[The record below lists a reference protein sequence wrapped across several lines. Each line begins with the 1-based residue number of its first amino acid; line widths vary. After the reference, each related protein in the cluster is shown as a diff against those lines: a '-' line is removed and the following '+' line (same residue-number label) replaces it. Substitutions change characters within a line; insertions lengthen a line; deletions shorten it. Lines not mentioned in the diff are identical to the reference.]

1 MKVFSKTYYANSITA
16 NRRNYI
22 YKNVMLLGISTYSNP
37 LDGNRN
43 PYTGATQTIIP
54 NYATYTGTVTQALE
68 ADGFVGE
75 NALSGGAVVACV
87 EATRPFGEGRDNFYR
102 EFEIAFVKMVTVG
115 FTYSRTFRSERVING
130 RRSTV
135 TVPVTAS
142 GNGKLGK
149 LTDIILRNP
158 RQTRRNVNSCA
169 IPLVPTLPTLILP
182 GNIAWSDRYCVT
194 NLKY

>member
-1 MKVFSKTYYANSITA
+1 M
-16 NRRNYI
+16 
-22 YKNVMLLGISTYSNP
+22 
-37 LDGNRN
+37 
-43 PYTGATQTIIP
+43 
-54 NYATYTGTVTQALE
+54 TQAL
-68 ADGFVGE
+68 AAGGFVGE

-130 RRSTV
+130 VRSTV

-149 LTDIILRNP
+149 LTDITLRNP
-158 RQTRRNVNSCA
+158 RQTRGNINSCA
-169 IPLVPTLPTLILP
+169 ARWTRNLPTLILP
-182 GNIAWSDRYCVT
+182 GNIAWDRYCQT
-194 NLKY
+194 NSQY